1 MNANYFIIYIGQV
14 FFIADS
20 SKEKRCLNGIS
31 FFFHTPNEEKN
42 WNHGSKIIKEEKM
55 SKQPKKLT
63 RDQKKLLSDEG
74 YRAKEWMLLAEDQIS
89 YTFVHKETK
98 KVMQMEK

>member
-1 MNANYFIIYIGQV
+1 
-14 FFIADS
+14 
-20 SKEKRCLNGIS
+20 
-31 FFFHTPNEEKN
+31 
-42 WNHGSKIIKEEKM
+42 M

-89 YTFVHKETK
+89 CTFVYKETQ
-98 KVMQMEK
+98 KVMQMERMCKE

>member
-1 MNANYFIIYIGQV
+1 MV
-14 FFIADS
+14 S
-20 SKEKRCLNGIS
+20 L
-31 FFFHTPNEEKN
+31 FFFHILSKKN

-89 YTFVHKETK
+89 CTFVHKETQ
-98 KVMQMEK
+98 KVMQMERMCKE